1 MFFRFNPNL
10 ASNYAKTVA
19 KSVNKLEC
27 RGTYR
32 VEARMSMRSAA
43 APFLGGL
50 AQLVSVRRSTARPS
64 LEDQVTRLFDQF
76 RGPLLRYLSVFR
88 LNPADAEDIIQDV
101 FLALFRRLKGG
112 GPVENTAGWIFGAA
126 HNLGLR
132 QATQVRKKTE
142 LEQSADIIDIVDGC
156 SNPEDLYAGI
166 ELSRRLWSVVDSLP
180 DTDRQCI
187 FLRSEGLRY
196 REIAMILDI
205 SLGAVALSL
214 SRSLAR
220 IARCAERCT
229 R

>member
-1 MFFRFNPNL
+1 
-10 ASNYAKTVA
+10 
-19 KSVNKLEC
+19 
-27 RGTYR
+27 
-32 VEARMSMRSAA
+32 MSMRSAA

-112 GPVENTAGWIFGAA
+112 GPVENPAGWIFGAA

-132 QATQVRKKTE
+132 QATQVRKKIE
-142 LEQSADIIDIVDGC
+142 LEQSADIIDLVDG

-166 ELSRRLWSVVDSLP
+166 ELSRRLRSVVDSLP